1 MAKTISAY
9 DKEVSDAMR
18 RRLRRSLTAV
28 AKWCQRAPTCTNGP
42 AAEDPQRQ
50 APRPLPVL
58 RPTDE
63 LSEPSEVLS
72 GCRKDLE
79 EVAQS
84 PHARE
89 PDDVGEIQ
97 TPPSSVSFAVTSDST
112 SLDVPGESCL
122 RNPLRE
128 ICTVGSVR
136 EEIPVVPWWTY
147 TGTKLETRTQPRKTY
162 SLSGL
167 LYSERGDLTPTIYR
181 RCRFFNNEGK
191 VMGINFA
198 MARVRRIEFRHS
210 SWLREVASET
220 LKPVPLINSG
230 KPTLTS
236 PDVG

>member
-1 MAKTISAY
+1 VPTSGRGIRY
-9 DKEVSDAMR
+9 CGQNHL
-18 RRLRRSLTAV
+18 RLRQGSQRCDAQAAPQEPHSGRQMV
-28 AKWCQRAPTCTNGP
+28 PKRAPTCTNGP

-147 TGTKLETRTQPRKTY
+147 TGTKLETADTAKENLQPIGTP
-162 SLSGL
+162 L
-167 LYSERGDLTPTIYR
+167 LGERRSYA
-181 RCRFFNNEGK
+181 NN
-191 VMGINFA
+191 
-198 MARVRRIEFRHS
+198 
-210 SWLREVASET
+210 L
-220 LKPVPLINSG
+220 
-230 KPTLTS
+230 PTL
-236 PDVG
+236 PLLQ

>member
-1 MAKTISAY
+1 MFAMPSAQKLDTHHKALTLNLDPSTFGSFAGQEVARWFLLVGGASGTVAKTISAY

-147 TGTKLETRTQPRKTY
+147 TGTKLETADTAKENLQPIGTP
-162 SLSGL
+162 L
-167 LYSERGDLTPTIYR
+167 LGERRSYA
-181 RCRFFNNEGK
+181 NN
-191 VMGINFA
+191 
-198 MARVRRIEFRHS
+198 
-210 SWLREVASET
+210 L
-220 LKPVPLINSG
+220 
-230 KPTLTS
+230 PTL
-236 PDVG
+236 PLLQ

>member
-1 MAKTISAY
+1 MRCAGGSAGASQRSPNGAK
-9 DKEVSDAMR
+9 
-18 RRLRRSLTAV
+18 
-28 AKWCQRAPTCTNGP
+28 RAPTCTNGP

-63 LSEPSEVLS
+63 LPEPSEVLS

-136 EEIPVVPWWTY
+136 RSY
-147 TGTKLETRTQPRKTY
+147 A
-162 SLSGL
+162 
-167 LYSERGDLTPTIYR
+167 
-181 RCRFFNNEGK
+181 NN
-191 VMGINFA
+191 
-198 MARVRRIEFRHS
+198 
-210 SWLREVASET
+210 L
-220 LKPVPLINSG
+220 
-230 KPTLTS
+230 PTL
-236 PDVG
+236 PLLQ

>member
-1 MAKTISAY
+1 VKNVLSKRFARYGLTLHPEKTRLLEFGRYAEERAKKQGKKKPGTFDFLGLTHICARSRRG
-9 DKEVSDAMR
+9 KFTVHVRTMR
-18 RRLRRSLTAV
+18 KRLRRSLTAV

-89 PDDVGEIQ
+89 PDDVGAIYP
-97 TPPSSVSFAVTSDST
+97 TPSASSAAASDST

-136 EEIPVVPWWTY
+136 EEIPVVPWWT
-147 TGTKLETRTQPRKTY
+147 
-162 SLSGL
+162 
-167 LYSERGDLTPTIYR
+167 
-181 RCRFFNNEGK
+181 
-191 VMGINFA
+191 
-198 MARVRRIEFRHS
+198 
-210 SWLREVASET
+210 
-220 LKPVPLINSG
+220 
-230 KPTLTS
+230 
-236 PDVG
+236 